1 MNRGSTREV
10 PGGVFLDPDDLR
22 EPVFLATGQPGGELA
37 VAQVGF
43 IHGREYGVWFFL
55 WQVRHAPA
63 CRVLTTIVLI
73 TTIKAPAFE
82 GRGYTIV
89 I

>member
-1 MNRGSTREV
+1 LYT
-10 PGGVFLDPDDLR
+10 DDLG
-22 EPVFLATGQPGGELA
+22 ESVFLATGQPGGELA

-63 CRVLTTIVLI
+63 CRVLTTIVFI

-89 I
+89 IVNSS